1 MANRLKK
8 KILPI
13 LISGEQSAF
22 VLDRLITDNLFIT
35 YECVH
40 DIRTRRRKKPLC
52 TVKLDIMKAYDRV
65 ERSFLKRV
73 ILKMGFAQIWVDMI
87 VRSVMSVRF
96 SVKLNG
102 AIRLLFTYQ
111 RTLARGSPLPLS
123 VSILCLKI
131 FSSPASGTG

>member
-52 TVKLDIMKAYDRV
+52 AVKLDIMKAYDRV
-65 ERSFLKRV
+65 ERSFLKWV

-87 VRSVMSVRF
+87 MRSVMSVRF

-102 AIRLLFTYQ
+102 AIGLLFTYQ
-111 RTLARGSPLPLS
+111 WTLARGFPLPLS

-131 FSSPASGTG
+131 FSSPALGTG